1 MEQQSSSVRAPLARR
16 EVLEDHKLASI
27 GKLLAGIVHE
37 INTPVGSILSNNEVI
52 IRSLELLR
60 KSLGAERTD
69 LSKARE
75 VVETCR
81 NLAAVDK
88 IACEQISSIV
98 RGLKVFIRQDSSELR
113 EADLG
118 AHLMDTLK
126 LLHGDFRR
134 RILLDIRMDKLPPVE
149 CYPQM
154 ISQVFLNLL
163 VNAGQAIEGEG
174 KIGIAGNVAGEQ
186 VHIVISDTGK
196 GIPPELRHRIFES
209 GFTTKPIG
217 LGTGLGLAISREIV
231 EDVHSGRLDFE
242 SEVGTG
248 TKFHICLPIRQRP
261 HR

>member
-1 MEQQSSSVRAPLARR
+1 MGPQPSPVRAPLARR

-60 KSLGAERTD
+60 KSLGSERTD
-69 LSKARE
+69 LSQARE
-75 VVETCR
+75 IVETCR

-98 RGLKVFIRQDSSELR
+98 RGLKVFIRHDSSELR

-118 AHLMDTLK
+118 AQVMDTLK

-163 VNAGQAIEGEG
+163 VNAAQAIEGEG
-174 KIGIAGNVAGEQ
+174 KIGIAGNVAGDQ
-186 VHIVISDTGK
+186 VRIAISDTGK

-209 GFTTKPIG
+209 GFTTKPVG
-217 LGTGLGLAISREIV
+217 VGTGLGLAISREIV
-231 EDVHSGRLDFE
+231 EDVHGGRLDFE

-248 TKFHICLPIRQRP
+248 TTFHICLPIRQLP
-261 HR
+261 